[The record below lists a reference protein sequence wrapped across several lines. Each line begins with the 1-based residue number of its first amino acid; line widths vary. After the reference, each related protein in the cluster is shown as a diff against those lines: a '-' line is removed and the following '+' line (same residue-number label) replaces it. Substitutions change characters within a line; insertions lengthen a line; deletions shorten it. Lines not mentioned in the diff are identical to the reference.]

1 MSRDGA
7 DGQITKGDYDQRMAS
22 EELLDRLD
30 LVKRDFRDALDLGCG
45 DGFLS
50 ERLRAR
56 GLTVVSADAGASF
69 ASAANGVQCDEDRL
83 PFADAAFD
91 LVTSVGVLAR
101 VNDLPGALALIRP
114 APRPDRPLPPP

>member
-1 MSRDGA
+1 
-7 DGQITKGDYDQRMAS
+7 MAS

-56 GLTVVSADAGASF
+56 GFTVVSADAGASF
-69 ASAANGVQCDEDRL
+69 VSAPHRVQSDDALL
-83 PFADAAFD
+83 PLPAVV
-91 LVTSVGVLAR
+91 LVSVTSVAVTPAVHNHPR
-101 VNDLPGALALIRP
+101 PPTTRRRSPRP
-114 APRPDRPLPPP
+114 ADH

>member
-1 MSRDGA
+1 
-7 DGQITKGDYDQRMAS
+7 MAS

-91 LVTSVGVLAR
+91 LVPSVGVLASA
-101 VNDLPGALALIRP
+101 NDLPGALELIRP
-114 APRPDRPLPPP
+114 PHRPHGPFLAGKNGMSGPHEA